1 MTRRTRNT
9 IVLALLSVGLLAAAT
24 LAAVQPDTTA
34 DAVDA
39 IDLPTVEVEN
49 RDLVL
54 EHETVGRL
62 TPASSLDVVSPTAGT
77 VVDIASAG
85 STLSTGS
92 VLAVVDDEPVVVLN
106 GEIPSWR
113 DLGVGDEG
121 ADVEQLESA
130 LVSAGFDPDQMVTVD
145 EEYTTATATMV
156 EAWQE
161 TIGAE
166 PTGDISRI
174 AVVYVAD
181 AMRVEFVESPM
192 GAVVASGDLLLE
204 LASVERVAVTEV
216 PVADTADLATGASI
230 AVRLPDRTML
240 DGTVRSVTVA
250 ADASVRTVV
259 VAIADAQSDS
269 SQTDSL
275 AGLGDVEIDLLWSV
289 SVADDVPTLP
299 AGAFRRLDDGTYVVD
314 IVDDGELES
323 VVVEPGRQVGTR
335 VEVVGVPRGADVVA
349 L

>member
-1 MTRRTRNT
+1 M
-9 IVLALLSVGLLAAAT
+9 
-24 LAAVQPDTTA
+24 
-34 DAVDA
+34 
-39 IDLPTVEVEN
+39 
-49 RDLVL
+49 L
-54 EHETVGRL
+54 EYESVGRL
-62 TPASSLDVVSPTAGT
+62 TPASSLDVVSPSSGT

-85 STLSTGS
+85 STLSAGS

-130 LVSAGFDPDQMVTVD
+130 LATAGFDPDQTVTVD

-161 TIGAE
+161 AIGAE
-166 PTGDISRI
+166 PTGDVSRS

-204 LASVERVAVTEV
+204 LASVERVVVSEV
-216 PVADTADLATGASI
+216 PVADAVDLAAGAPI
-230 AVRLPDRTML
+230 AIRLPDRTML
-240 DGTVRSVTVA
+240 DATVRSVTA
-250 ADASVRTVV
+250 STDASVRNVV
-259 VAIADAQSDS
+259 VEIAGAPNESAQDDSGQSDS
-269 SQTDSL
+269 AQDHSGQNESL

-314 IVDDGELES
+314 IIDDGELES